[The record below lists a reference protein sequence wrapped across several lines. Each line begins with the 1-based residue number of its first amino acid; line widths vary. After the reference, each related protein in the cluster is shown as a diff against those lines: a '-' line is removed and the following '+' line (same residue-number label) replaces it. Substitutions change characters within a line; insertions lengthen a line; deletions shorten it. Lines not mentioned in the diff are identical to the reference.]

1 MISRQEYFPGT
12 QTAVDNVI
20 QDFAKLTGA
29 KIENSH
35 TNIDTADFVAKQ
47 DTAVKAGNVQDI
59 AYSTSNVARLWQLG
73 DLMDVS
79 DVVAQLEKAYGPTE
93 SEIKNALFIDGKWAA
108 VPFYSQAGGWFLRK
122 DWLDAKGI
130 KVESVKTY
138 ENARDTALAIS
149 DPSKN
154 QFGWGLTPNK
164 SGDGRSTVLG
174 CIQAYGGSI
183 ASDDGKKVTLDSPE
197 TRAAVNFLA
206 DLYTNPKY
214 KNMLPPDVFAWDDL
228 GNNKAWLA
236 GTIGITQNAYTLYA
250 QSFKDKNPV
259 YGNTAIFP
267 GLLGPAIERP
277 INTGGWGAF
286 MIFKGA
292 KNPDLAKALAMFMA
306 GGKALLDVA
315 TPSLGLVLPA
325 YTKQWDSDPFYTK
338 GDSSFPALR
347 AVIEQPLPIT
357 SKTGFHFP
365 QTPSAGSSAVDEG
378 YVLTDMMAQIIQE
391 KVNPDVAVKTA
402 TQRAIQLFNQLGIQ
416 Q

>member
-12 QTAVDNVI
+12 QTAVDTVI

-29 KIENSH
+29 KIENNH
-35 TNIDTADFVAKQ
+35 VNVDTADFVAKQ
-47 DTAVKAGNVQDI
+47 DTAVKSGNVQDI
-59 AYSTSNVARLWQLG
+59 GYAGNVARLWQLG
-73 DLMDVS
+73 DIIDVS
-79 DVVAQLEKAYGPTE
+79 DVVAELEKAYGPVE

-108 VPFYSQAGGWFLRK
+108 VPFYSQAGGWFARK
-122 DWLDAKGI
+122 DWLDEKGI
-130 KVESVKTY
+130 KVESIKTY
-138 ENARDTALAIS
+138 ENARDIALAIS

-154 QFGWGLTPNK
+154 RYGWGLTPNK
-164 SGDGRSTVLG
+164 SGDGRATVLD
-174 CIQAYGGSI
+174 CIHAYGGSI
-183 ASDDGKKVTLDSPE
+183 ASDDGKKVVLDSPE
-197 TRAAVNFLA
+197 THAAVNFLA

-236 GTIGITQNAYTLYA
+236 GTIGITENAYTLYA

-259 YGNTAIFP
+259 YPNTAIFP
-267 GLLGPAIERP
+267 GLLGPGVETV
-277 INTGGWGAF
+277 INTGGWGAL

-292 KNPDLAKALAMFMA
+292 KNPALAKELAKYMA
-306 GGKALLDVA
+306 GGKALLTVA

-338 GDSSFPALR
+338 GDPSFPALR
-347 AVIEQPLPIT
+347 KVIEQPLPIV

-391 KVNPDVAVKTA
+391 KVKPDDAVKTA
-402 TQRAIQLFNQLGIQ
+402 TQRAIQLFNQLGIKQ
-416 Q
+416 